1 LLFIFVAFCVVVFI
15 ELPYTTLLV

>member
-1 LLFIFVAFCVVVFI
+1 LFIFVAFCVVVFI